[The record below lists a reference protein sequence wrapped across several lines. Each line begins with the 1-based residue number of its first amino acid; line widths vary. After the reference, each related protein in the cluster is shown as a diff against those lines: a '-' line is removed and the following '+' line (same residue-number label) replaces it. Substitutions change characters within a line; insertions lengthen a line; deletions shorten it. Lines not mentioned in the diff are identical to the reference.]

1 MIWELRIPSDNFHV
15 NTFFTNRASTIG
27 FATEI
32 RSVLFAERHSI
43 ICDNF
48 DKKKN
53 LHDPPLIEDRVKD
66 KPDESTHSR
75 AGARR
80 S

>member
-1 MIWELRIPSDNFHV
+1 V
-15 NTFFTNRASTIG
+15 NTCSINRASTIG

-32 RSVLFAERHSI
+32 RPALFADRHSM

-48 DKKKN
+48 DKKEN
-53 LHDPPLIEDRVKD
+53 LRHDLSIIEGRAKD
-66 KPDESTHSR
+66 KPDESARSR

>member
-1 MIWELRIPSDNFHV
+1 M
-15 NTFFTNRASTIG
+15 
-27 FATEI
+27 
-32 RSVLFAERHSI
+32 

-53 LHDPPLIEDRVKD
+53 LRHDLSIIEGRAKD
-66 KPDESTHSR
+66 KPDESARSK